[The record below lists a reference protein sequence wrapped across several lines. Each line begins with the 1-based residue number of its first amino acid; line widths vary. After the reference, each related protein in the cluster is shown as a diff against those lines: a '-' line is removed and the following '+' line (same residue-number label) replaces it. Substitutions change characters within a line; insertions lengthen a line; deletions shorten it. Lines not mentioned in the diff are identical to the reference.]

1 VSDNLQQ
8 FVDLLPQLGE
18 GILVTLQLTLGG
30 AVLAL
35 LVAFTL
41 GFGSRARTRW
51 ARVPSRVVVE
61 FFRGTSLVVQIFW
74 LYYVLP
80 LPPFYVELEP
90 LACGILALGLNYGA
104 YAAEVVRGSINS
116 VAKGQWEAAVALD
129 LSPVH
134 RIRRVIMPQAW
145 PLMIPMFTNLLIQL
159 VKGSA
164 LAAYISLHDL
174 NFFTG
179 ELRQRTSD
187 TIFSYTIGLL
197 CYFVVAY
204 LLTLAMNA
212 VEVRAK
218 NRLGAGPSLREVLRL
233 APVQTTADL
242 GSGVSTPVAVTA
254 SKGGGRD
261 D

>member
-1 VSDNLQQ
+1 VSDNFQH
-8 FVDLLPQLGE
+8 FAELLPQLGE
-18 GILVTLQLTLGG
+18 GIIVTLQLTLGG
-30 AVLAL
+30 ALLAL

-41 GFGSRARTRW
+41 GFGSRATTKW

-80 LPPFYVELEP
+80 LPPFYVELDP
-90 LACGILALGLNYGA
+90 LACGIIALGLNYGA
-104 YAAEVVRGSINS
+104 YASEVVRGSINS
-116 VAKGQWEAAVALD
+116 VAKGQWEASIALD
-129 LSPVH
+129 LSPV
-134 RIRRVIMPQAW
+134 RRMRRVIMPQAW

-187 TIFSYTIGLL
+187 TIFSFTIGLL

-204 LLTLAMNA
+204 LLTLVMNA
-212 VEVRAK
+212 LEVRAK
-218 NRLGAGPSLREVLRL
+218 NRLGVGPSLREVLRM
-233 APVQTTADL
+233 APVQTRADVGAGTPTA
-242 GSGVSTPVAVTA
+242 AVPT
-254 SKGGGRD
+254 GGGRD
-261 D
+261 E

>member
-1 VSDNLQQ
+1 MSDDLQHL
-8 FVDLLPQLGE
+8 VDLLPQLGE

-129 LSPVH
+129 LAPVH
-134 RIRRVIMPQAW
+134 RMRRVIMPQAW

-174 NFFTG
+174 NFFTN
-179 ELRQRTSD
+179 ELRERTSD
-187 TIFSYTIGLL
+187 TVFSFTVGLL
-197 CYFVVAY
+197 CYFTVAY

-212 VEVRAK
+212 LEVRAK
-218 NRLGAGPSLREVLRL
+218 SRLGTGPSLREVLSL
-233 APVQTTADL
+233 APVQTTADV
-242 GSGVSTPVAVTA
+242 GAGPTA
-254 SKGGGRD
+254 PTARKGDDRD
-261 D
+261 E

>member
-8 FVDLLPQLGE
+8 LVDLLPQLGE

>member
-1 VSDNLQQ
+1 MSDNFQQ
-8 FVDLLPQLGE
+8 LVDLLPLLGE
-18 GILVTLQLTLGG
+18 GVLVTLELTLGG

-35 LVAFTL
+35 IVAFTL
-41 GFGSRARTRW
+41 GFGSRAHTRW

-80 LPPFYVELEP
+80 LPPFYVELDP

-104 YAAEVVRGSINS
+104 YASEVVRGSINS
-116 VAKGQWEAAVALD
+116 VAKGQWEAAIALD
-129 LSPVH
+129 LNPVH
-134 RIRRVIMPQAW
+134 RMRRVILPQAW

-187 TIFSYTIGLL
+187 TIFSFTIGLL

-212 VEVRAK
+212 LEVRAK

-233 APVQTTADL
+233 APVQTTADV
-242 GSGVSTPVAVTA
+242 GAGTPASTAP
-254 SKGGGRD
+254 KGGDRA
-261 D
+261 

>member
-1 VSDNLQQ
+1 MSDNLQQ
-8 FVDLLPQLGE
+8 LTDLLPELGE
-18 GILVTLQLTLGG
+18 GVLVTLQLTLGG

-80 LPPFYVELEP
+80 LPPFYVELDP

-104 YAAEVVRGSINS
+104 YAAEVVRGSVNS

-129 LSPVH
+129 LGPVH
-134 RIRRVIMPQAW
+134 RMRRVIMPQAW
-145 PLMIPMFTNLLIQL
+145 PLMIPMFANLLIQL

-174 NFFTG
+174 NFFTE
-179 ELRQRTSD
+179 ELRERTSD
-187 TIFSYTIGLL
+187 TVFSYTIGLVL
-197 CYFVVAY
+197 YFVVAY

-212 VEVRAK
+212 LEVRAK
-218 NRLGAGPSLREVLRL
+218 HRLGTGPSLREVLRL
-233 APVQTTADL
+233 APAPATVEAAA
-242 GSGVSTPVAVTA
+242 GAPVPAAT
-254 SKGGGRD
+254 KGGDRA
-261 D
+261 